1 MAELFGFSIS
11 KIKKQADPKQAF
23 TTSQADDGTQTVNA
37 GGHFGS
43 YLDMEGTAKTEQD
56 LVRRYREIA
65 LHPEC
70 DMAIEDIVNEA
81 IVANELK
88 DAVRVNVIDL
98 PYGKEVRKKIEDE
111 FQEVLRLMNFNTK
124 GHDIFRRWY
133 VDGRVYYQKVI
144 DRESPKKGITELK
157 YIDPRKIK
165 KIREV
170 RKKRPDT
177 PNPSS
182 LNSLAVVDEYVE
194 YFLYNER
201 GLSGTTGQSGI
212 KIAPDTIAFC
222 ASGMIDQN
230 KNMVLSYLHKA
241 IKPVNQLRMIEDS
254 AVIYRIARAPERRIF
269 KIDVGN
275 LPKVKAEQYLR
286 DVMARYRNKLVYD
299 ANTGEIRDDR
309 NYMSMLEDFWLPS
322 REGGRGTDITT
333 LPGGQNLGE
342 ISDIEYFRAKLY
354 RSLNVPTSRLE
365 ASQGF
370 NLGRAS
376 EITRDELKF
385 TKFVQRLR
393 KKFTELFNDILR
405 TQLVL
410 KGIIAEEDWYNI
422 RDTLQYDFLQDGH
435 FAELK
440 HTELM
445 RERLALANEMR
456 DYIGKFFSVEYVRK
470 NILKQNDR
478 EIENMDKQIKKE
490 IKDGIIQDPMAQ
502 VTNNDDTIV

>member
-1 MAELFGFSIS
+1 MAELFGFSITRL
-11 KIKKQADPKQAF
+11 KKQADPKQSF
-23 TTSQADDGTQTVNA
+23 TTSQADDGTQTVSA

-56 LVRRYREIA
+56 LIRRYREIA
-65 LHPEC
+65 IHPEC

-88 DAVRVNVIDL
+88 DAVRVMFSNL
-98 PYGKEVRKKIEDE
+98 PYGRDIQRKIEDE
-111 FQEVLRLMNFNTK
+111 FAEVLRLMNFNTK

-133 VDGRVYYQKVI
+133 VDGRIFYQKII
-144 DRESPKKGITELK
+144 DRESPKKGIVELK
-157 YIDPRKIK
+157 YIDPRKVK

-170 RKKRPDT
+170 RKKRPDV
-177 PNPSS
+177 PSPSS

-201 GLSGTTGQSGI
+201 GVSGTTGTAGI

-222 ASGMIDQN
+222 PSGIIDQN
-230 KNMVLSYLHKA
+230 RNMVLSYLHKA

-254 AVIYRIARAPERRIF
+254 VVIYRIARAPERRIF

-275 LPKVKAEQYLR
+275 LPKQKAEQYLR

-299 ANTGEIRDDR
+299 ASTGEIRDDR

-322 REGGRGTDITT
+322 REGGRGTDIST

-342 ISDIEYFRAKLY
+342 MADVEYFRAKLY
-354 RSLNVPTSRLE
+354 RSLNVPVSRLE
-365 ASQGF
+365 SSQGF

-410 KGIIAEEDWYNI
+410 KGIIAETDWPVV
-422 RDTLQYDFLQDGH
+422 RDSIQYDFIQDGH

-440 HTELM
+440 NTELL

-456 DYIGKFFSVEYVRK
+456 EYVGKFYSVEYIRK
-470 NILKQNDR
+470 NVLKQNDR
-478 EIENMDKQIKKE
+478 EMEQMDKQIKKE
-490 IKDGIIQDPMAQ
+490 IDDGIIQSPMAQ
-502 VTNNDDTIV
+502 VTEEKK